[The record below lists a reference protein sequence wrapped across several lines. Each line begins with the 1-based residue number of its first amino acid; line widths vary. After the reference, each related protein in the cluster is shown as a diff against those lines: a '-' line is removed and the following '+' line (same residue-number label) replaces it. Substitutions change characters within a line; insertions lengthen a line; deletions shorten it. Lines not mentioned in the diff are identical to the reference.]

1 MDKSHAKYLSEKLD
15 NYHLK
20 QMLDK
25 AKSEIKDWTVAS
37 KVNKGLSKGTAW
49 NILAKDFNESV
60 DFHNIVKYNLIREYG
75 EFLPEHLQPKKKP
88 PKPDIIPVHQ
98 DPIFK

>member
-1 MDKSHAKYLSEKLD
+1 MNKNHAKQLSLQLD

-25 AKSEIKDWTVAS
+25 AKEEIKDWTVAS
-37 KVNKGLSKGTAW
+37 KINKGLSKGAVW
-49 NILAKDFNESV
+49 NILANSFEMDKHLN
-60 DFHNIVKYNLIREYG
+60 NIVKYNLIREYG
-75 EFLPEHLQPKKKP
+75 EYLPEDLQPRKKQ
-88 PKPDIIPVHQ
+88 PKPEVFPVHQ